1 MPEHGEIVKDS
12 GGNGGLGTAG
22 RGNNRAG
29 NGLLGYLN
37 STPVGVKI
45 SGLTKSFGQNRVLR
59 GVDLEIDP
67 GETVVI
73 LGKSGTGK
81 SVLLRHI
88 IGLEKPDS
96 GTILIGGEPVEYDAP
111 GKGQHTVAM
120 VFQSSALFNSL
131 TVADNVALYLR
142 EHKVF
147 KDDSKVRQIVSSALD
162 IVGLSE
168 KEDVMPSVLSGGMKR
183 RVATARALVMNPD
196 LLLFDEPTAGLD
208 PMMTRTIGD
217 LILDLRQKVEM
228 TQIVVT
234 HDIDLAFYVAD
245 RIAVLSE
252 GKIIEFGPPEQIK
265 SCAKEAVKE
274 FIAPQFGENRR

>member
-1 MPEHGEIVKDS
+1 MERKLDNRSLTNGRLGAVLDPREKCS
-12 GGNGGLGTAG
+12 GSVLLDYLKCAPAGVCIKGLM
-22 RGNNRAG
+22 
-29 NGLLGYLN
+29 
-37 STPVGVKI
+37 
-45 SGLTKSFGQNRVLR
+45 KSFGNNQVLR
-59 GVDLEIDP
+59 GIDLDINP

-73 LGKSGTGK
+73 LGKSGAGK

-88 IGLEKPDS
+88 ISLEKPDS
-96 GTILIGGEPVEYDAP
+96 GSITVAGEDIHDPDFNKHHVL
-111 GKGQHTVAM
+111 AM

-131 TVADNVALYLR
+131 TVEENVALYLR

-147 KDDSKVRQIVSSALD
+147 AADTRVKEIVSSALE
-162 IVGLSE
+162 IVGLGG
-168 KEDVMPSVLSGGMKR
+168 KETVMPSVLSGGMKR

-196 LLLFDEPTAGLD
+196 ILLFDEPTSGLD

-217 LILDLRQKVEM
+217 LICDLKSLVEI

-252 GKIIEFGPPEQIK
+252 GKILQVGTPDQIRG
-265 SCAKEAVKE
+265 SRDFAVKE
-274 FIAPQFGENRR
+274 FTSPQFDL

>member
-1 MPEHGEIVKDS
+1 MDMQESAEKKERGGVS
-12 GGNGGLGTAG
+12 GNGRGMGGVLLNYLKAARVSVSIKGL
-22 RGNNRAG
+22 R
-29 NGLLGYLN
+29 
-37 STPVGVKI
+37 
-45 SGLTKSFGQNRVLR
+45 KSFGANQVLK
-59 GVDLEIDP
+59 GVDLDVSP

-81 SVLLRHI
+81 SVLLRHV

-96 GTILIGGEPVEYDAP
+96 GRILIGGEDINDPEFKKNHV
-111 GKGQHTVAM
+111 VSM

-131 TVADNVALYLR
+131 TVEENVGLYLK

-147 KDDSKVRQIVSSALD
+147 DDAKIHKLVSSALE
-162 IVGLSE
+162 IVGLEGKE
-168 KEDVMPSVLSGGMKR
+168 KIMPSMLSGGMKR

-196 LLLFDEPTAGLD
+196 LVLFDEPTSGLD

-217 LILDLRQKVEM
+217 LILDLKHKIEI

-245 RIAVLSE
+245 RLAILSE
-252 GKIIEFGPPEQIK
+252 GRIIEFGTPEEIRCCK
-265 SCAKEAVKE
+265 DYAVQE
-274 FIAPQFGENRR
+274 FITPQFEQPRR

>member
-1 MPEHGEIVKDS
+1 MPEHGEIVKDN

-96 GTILIGGEPVEYDAP
+96 GAILIGGEAVEYDAP
-111 GKGQHTVAM
+111 GKGEHTVAM

-217 LILDLRQKVEM
+217 LILDLRQKVEV

-252 GKIIEFGPPEQIK
+252 GKIIEFGPPEQIRN
-265 SCAKEAVKE
+265 CAKEVVQE

>member
-1 MPEHGEIVKDS
+1 MAEQEGIRREN
-12 GGNGGLGTAG
+12 GGNGGLGAAG
-22 RGNNRAG
+22 REGNHAG
-29 NGLLGYLN
+29 NVLLGYLK
-37 STPVGVKI
+37 SAPVGVNI
-45 SGLTKSFGQNRVLR
+45 SGLTKSFGQNRVLK
-59 GVDLEIDP
+59 GVDLGIEP

-88 IGLEKPDS
+88 IGLERPDGGS
-96 GTILIGGEPVEYDAP
+96 ILIGGEPVEYDAP
-111 GKGQHTVAM
+111 GKGEHVVAM

-131 TVADNVALYLR
+131 TVADNVGLYLK

-147 KDDSKVRQIVSSALD
+147 KDDGKVRQIVSSALE

-217 LILDLRQKVEM
+217 LILDLKQKVEM

-252 GKIIEFGPPEQIK
+252 GRIIEFGPPEQIRD
-265 SCAKEAVKE
+265 CAKHAVQE
-274 FIAPQFGENRR
+274 FITPQFGENRR